1 MNDSRH
7 PQRPV
12 GMPNGTPN
20 GAPNGASSGT
30 KAATNVLR
38 AIFLVARGRVS
49 GIGLFSNTPQGFLTS
64 LAPLIAFPLVGAA
77 LMLVRGGG
85 ARSLVDLLATLC
97 ALLAPPVLSF
107 QFARL
112 WQREALWLRFATAF
126 NWCQWALPV
135 VASLILMV
143 MGIGLSM
150 GLADRS
156 ASIGLILGLGFYGL
170 WLHWFLARNALQL
183 SGGRAALL
191 VFGTNFGTIMAVL
204 GPKLLLGLA
213 RP

>member
-1 MNDSRH
+1 MRGS
-7 PQRPV
+7 
-12 GMPNGTPN
+12 T
-20 GAPNGASSGT
+20 S
-30 KAATNVLR
+30 VLR
-38 AIFLVARGRVS
+38 GIFLVARGRAD
-49 GIGLFSNTPQGFLTS
+49 GIGLFPDSTQGFLAS
-64 LAPLIAFPLVGAA
+64 LAPLIAFPLVGSV
-77 LMLVRGGG
+77 LMLSRGGG
-85 ARSLVDLLATLC
+85 ARSLVDLLATFC

-107 QFARL
+107 QFARM

-135 VASLILMV
+135 VASLILLV
-143 MGIGLSM
+143 MGIGMSL
-150 GLADRS
+150 GLTHRS

-170 WLHWFLARNALQL
+170 WLHWFLARNALRL

>member
-1 MNDSRH
+1 
-7 PQRPV
+7 
-12 GMPNGTPN
+12 
-20 GAPNGASSGT
+20 
-30 KAATNVLR
+30 
-38 AIFLVARGRVS
+38 
-49 GIGLFSNTPQGFLTS
+49 
-64 LAPLIAFPLVGAA
+64 
-77 LMLVRGGG
+77 MLV
-85 ARSLVDLLATLC
+85 
-97 ALLAPPVLSF
+97 PPVLTHAL
-107 QFARL
+107 ARA
-112 WQREALWLRFATAF
+112 WGREDAWLRFATAF

-135 VASLILMV
+135 VASLILLV
-143 MGIGLSM
+143 MGVGMSL

-183 SGGRAALL
+183 SGVRAALL

>member
-1 MNDSRH
+1 MRDFPP
-7 PQRPV
+7 PQRP
-12 GMPNGTPN
+12 GGKPNG
-20 GAPNGASSGT
+20 GSAGT
-30 KAATNVLR
+30 KGATNVLR
-38 AIFLVARGRVS
+38 AIFQVARGKAA
-49 GIGLFSNTPQGFLTS
+49 GIGLFSDTPQGFLTS
-64 LAPLIAFPLVGAA
+64 LAPLIAFPLVGTL

-107 QFARL
+107 QFARM

-135 VASLILMV
+135 VASLILLV
-143 MGIGLSM
+143 MGVGMTL

-183 SGGRAALL
+183 SGVRAALL